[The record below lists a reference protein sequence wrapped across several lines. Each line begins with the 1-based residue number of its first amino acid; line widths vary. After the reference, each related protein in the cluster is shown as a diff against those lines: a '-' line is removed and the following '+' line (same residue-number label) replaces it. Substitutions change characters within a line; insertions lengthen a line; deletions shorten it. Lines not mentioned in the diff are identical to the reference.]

1 MLFNEFI
8 DKMLLLMSNLIPRLR
23 NPQECLAIQL
33 ELQNNYVSNLVKY
46 FIMLMPE
53 YKYNWKN
60 LQHKG
65 HSTSMYVNFKSI
77 DKYMEFYELHT
88 YLLANN
94 IFNLEEVEWLEDAIH
109 EILVE

>member
-8 DKMLLLMSNLIPRLR
+8 DKMLSLMSMPIPRLR
-23 NPQECLAIQL
+23 NTQECLAIQL

-53 YKYNWKN
+53 YKYNWEN

-65 HSTSMYVNFKSI
+65 HSTSTYVNFKSI
-77 DKYMEFYELHT
+77 DKYMEYNAFHT

-94 IFNLEEVEWLEDAIH
+94 IFNLDEVEWLEDAIH